1 MSAIDLFDGSFRYIM
16 GYLLSVF
23 EVLYRLFK
31 WNFLKKIVSSALFF
45 KEGMLS
51 GNKYN

>member
-1 MSAIDLFDGSFRYIM
+1 MSVINLFDGSFRYIM

-23 EVLYRLFK
+23 EALYRLFK

-45 KEGMLS
+45 KEGVLG